1 MIRLCFVGL
10 ALSALA
16 FPAYA
21 QLGTSRNPPP
31 QHLFNFNG
39 SGNQAGATS
48 MAERRRQLALS
59 RHPVHRRVVKT
70 RP

>member
-1 MIRLCFVGL
+1 MIRLLLVCL
-10 ALSALA
+10 AVAALA
-16 FPAYA
+16 SPAYA

-39 SGNQAGATS
+39 SDSQRGSTS

-59 RHPVHRRVVKT
+59 RHPVRHRVSRT
-70 RP
+70 QQ